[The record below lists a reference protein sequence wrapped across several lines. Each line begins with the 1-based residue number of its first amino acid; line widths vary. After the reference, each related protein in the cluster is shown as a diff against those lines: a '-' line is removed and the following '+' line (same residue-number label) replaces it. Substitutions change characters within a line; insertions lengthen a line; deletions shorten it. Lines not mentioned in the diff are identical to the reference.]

1 MTRPLRWLRGQGLTA
16 ADSDANF
23 VLFGVFAD
31 RHAVWQG
38 LLDRGVLIREVGPAG
53 WLRVTIGTEQDMA
66 AFRVALVEVL
76 SMTRI
81 GRIDRQ
87 TSETK
92 VLVEIDLD
100 GVGRTDVST
109 GVGFYD
115 HMLTSFGK
123 HGLFDLRI
131 QVDGDLHIDAHHTV
145 EDTAIALGQAFA
157 RAAGD
162 KAGTRRFGDA
172 FVPMDEALAQ
182 AVVDLSGRPYLVH
195 HEPDGAPPTIG
206 PDYATTL
213 TRHVFES
220 FTYHAA
226 RGVAR
231 DRARRAATGTTSP
244 RPSTRRWPEPYG
256 QPSNSTRGCR
266 GFRPPRAF
274 SNR

>member
-1 MTRPLRWLRGQGLTA
+1 
-16 ADSDANF
+16 
-23 VLFGVFAD
+23 
-31 RHAVWQG
+31 
-38 LLDRGVLIREVGPAG
+38 
-53 WLRVTIGTEQDMA
+53 
-66 AFRVALVEVL
+66 
-76 SMTRI
+76 MTRI
-81 GRIDRQ
+81 GRVDRQ

-115 HMLTSFGK
+115 HMLTSFGR

-157 RAAGD
+157 LAAGD

-182 AVVDLSGRPYLVH
+182 AAVDLSGRPYLVH

-206 PDYATTL
+206 PHYATTL

-226 RGVAR
+226 VALHVIVHGGRDWHHITEAQYKAVAR
-231 DRARRAATGTTSP
+231 ALRAAVELDP
-244 RPSTRRWPEPYG
+244 REQGVSSTKG
-256 QPSNSTRGCR
+256 VL
-266 GFRPPRAF
+266 
-274 SNR
+274 